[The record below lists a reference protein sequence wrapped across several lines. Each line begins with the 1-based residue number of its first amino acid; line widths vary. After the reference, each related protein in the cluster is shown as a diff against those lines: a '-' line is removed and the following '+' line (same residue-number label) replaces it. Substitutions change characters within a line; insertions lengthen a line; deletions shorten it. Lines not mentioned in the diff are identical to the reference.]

1 MDLVGMDSRVN
12 EVISCLDMGLNN
24 VCMLGIWGMGG
35 MGKTTIAEVVF
46 DRIRSQFDA
55 YSFLANVRE
64 VTEKQGLV
72 HLQKQLLSDILFE
85 SSVDVHNIHMRIS
98 KIRQRLRAR
107 MVLIILDDVDQL
119 EQLEALCGHSWFG
132 SGSRIIIT
140 SRDEHLLR
148 TYGVDK
154 MYKVKPLTDAEA
166 LQLFCRKAFKKDQV
180 GEDFL
185 ELSKNV
191 VEYANG
197 LPLAIE
203 VFGSFLFGRSV
214 EVWSS
219 ALGRLTENPDRRIT
233 DVLKVSFDA

>member
-1 MDLVGMDSRVN
+1 M
-12 EVISCLDMGLNN
+12 
-24 VCMLGIWGMGG
+24 
-35 MGKTTIAEVVF
+35 
-46 DRIRSQFDA
+46 
-55 YSFLANVRE
+55 
-64 VTEKQGLV
+64 
-72 HLQKQLLSDILFE
+72 
-85 SSVDVHNIHMRIS
+85 
-98 KIRQRLRAR
+98 
-107 MVLIILDDVDQL
+107 DQL

-154 MYKVKPLTDAEA
+154 MYKVKPLTDTEA

-185 ELSKNV
+185 KLSKNV

-203 VFGSFLFGRSV
+203 VLGSFLFGRSV

-219 ALGRLTENPDRRIT
+219 ALDRLKENPDRRIT
-233 DVLKVSFDA
+233 DVLKVSFDALQDVEKKVFLDIACFFKGEDKDRVTRILESSCGYRPDIDIAVLMEKSLLTLFGRKLWMHDLIQELGWEIVRRECSEEPGKRSRLWLPKDIIHVFVNNEVIDYYKYRFKDY